1 MLEEDNDHGNRCELH
16 LLVSNNN
23 LSKITDRIHLY
34 LIQDGVGLLQAYGD
48 VTHILF
54 LKLLFFKL

>member
-48 VTHILF
+48 VSNPHSF
-54 LKLLFFKL
+54 S

>member
-1 MLEEDNDHGNRCELH
+1 MLEEDNDHGIKRYELH

-48 VTHILF
+48 VYPHSF
-54 LKLLFFKL
+54 S